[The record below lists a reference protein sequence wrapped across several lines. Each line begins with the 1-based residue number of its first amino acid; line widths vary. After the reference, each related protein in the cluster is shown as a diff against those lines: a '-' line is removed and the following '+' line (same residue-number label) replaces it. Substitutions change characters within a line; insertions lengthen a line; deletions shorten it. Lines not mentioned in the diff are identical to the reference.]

1 MIPLNTLG
9 LPRPRAAAA
18 FLVVALAACASGAP
32 PVTPAPQPPVN
43 RGAPPPPAAQS
54 DRVPAAIVFEA
65 PSNWHLLDAEIDR
78 VAGIGAER
86 ALSELLADREPS
98 RTVVVAVIDGGVD
111 TAHVDL
117 DANLWE
123 NPNDAADGRD
133 DDGNGYVD
141 DVFGWNFIG
150 GADGENVHYD
160 TFEVTRLHA
169 QCTGAQAA
177 GADEPTLAV
186 PCDSIVR
193 AFESKRG
200 EAEQTLEQIRMV
212 DMALGPAV
220 PLLREVIGTDS
231 LTVENVR
238 SVRSSR
244 ADVQH
249 AQQIY
254 LQLADNGITPEDVEE
269 AKTAYESQ
277 IEYGYDLSF
286 NPRPVVGD
294 DYADLEQRTY
304 GNLDVTGPDAG
315 HGTHVAGIIAAV
327 RGNSEG
333 IDGIAPSVRIMAIR
347 AVPDGDERDKDVA
360 NAIRY
365 AADNGADIINMSFG
379 KAFSPH
385 KGVVDE
391 AVKYADER
399 GVLMIHAAGNDGA
412 DLAVAPSYPN
422 PVYADGGRAAN
433 WIEVG
438 ASSWKGADSL
448 AAPFSNYG
456 RDQVDVFAPGVDILS
471 TEPDG
476 AYGRNSGTSMAA
488 PVVSGLA
495 ALIMAY
501 YPDLS
506 AADVK
511 RIILESSTK
520 LPDQR
525 VVRPG
530 SDNGELVPFGSLSRT
545 GGIVNAYAALQ
556 MADQLSR

>member
-32 PVTPAPQPPVN
+32 PVTPAPQPPVDT
-43 RGAPPPPAAQS
+43 GAPPPPAAQS

-200 EAEQTLEQIRMV
+200 EAEQTLAQIRMV

-220 PLLREVIGTDS
+220 PLLDRK
-231 LTVENVR
+231 
-238 SVRSSR
+238 SV
-244 ADVQH
+244 V
-249 AQQIY
+249 
-254 LQLADNGITPEDVEE
+254 
-269 AKTAYESQ
+269 
-277 IEYGYDLSF
+277 
-286 NPRPVVGD
+286 
-294 DYADLEQRTY
+294 
-304 GNLDVTGPDAG
+304 
-315 HGTHVAGIIAAV
+315 
-327 RGNSEG
+327 
-333 IDGIAPSVRIMAIR
+333 
-347 AVPDGDERDKDVA
+347 
-360 NAIRY
+360 
-365 AADNGADIINMSFG
+365 
-379 KAFSPH
+379 
-385 KGVVDE
+385 
-391 AVKYADER
+391 
-399 GVLMIHAAGNDGA
+399 
-412 DLAVAPSYPN
+412 
-422 PVYADGGRAAN
+422 
-433 WIEVG
+433 
-438 ASSWKGADSL
+438 
-448 AAPFSNYG
+448 
-456 RDQVDVFAPGVDILS
+456 
-471 TEPDG
+471 
-476 AYGRNSGTSMAA
+476 
-488 PVVSGLA
+488 
-495 ALIMAY
+495 
-501 YPDLS
+501 
-506 AADVK
+506 
-511 RIILESSTK
+511 
-520 LPDQR
+520 
-525 VVRPG
+525 
-530 SDNGELVPFGSLSRT
+530 
-545 GGIVNAYAALQ
+545 
-556 MADQLSR
+556 